1 VFPLIISVMSV
12 LRTER
17 AEKMYRKEWI
27 RGKDVRRGHIN
38 VYDDAEESVETP
50 EGMSVDSLVL

>member
-1 VFPLIISVMSV
+1 MSV
-12 LRTER
+12 RRTER

-27 RGKDVRRGHIN
+27 RGKDLRRGHTN